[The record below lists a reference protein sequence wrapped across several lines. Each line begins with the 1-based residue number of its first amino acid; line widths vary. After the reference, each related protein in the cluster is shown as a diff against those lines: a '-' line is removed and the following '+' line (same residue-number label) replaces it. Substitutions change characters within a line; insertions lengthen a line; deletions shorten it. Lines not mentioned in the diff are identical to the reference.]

1 MKHTKSYLEIDEK
14 IKNAYIEYLKKNKKM
29 PTQETIGEMI
39 GISRKTVNVHLNA
52 INLYEIVKPFRV
64 LSENVLSGLSNR
76 AMKGDAQAA
85 KLFFMLVHDWSEK
98 HEHKVD
104 GDVTIIFE
112 DVDAKD
118 TTNTDRNV

>member
-1 MKHTKSYLEIDEK
+1 MKTRDYIATDER
-14 IKNAYIEYLKKNKKM
+14 IKEAYKDYISTHNKM
-29 PTQETIGEMI
+29 PTQQEIADMI
-39 GISRKTVNVHLNA
+39 GISRKTVNVHLNN
-52 INLYEIVKPFRV
+52 IDLHDIIQPFKIF
-64 LSENVLSGLSNR
+64 SENVLMGLRNK
-76 AMKGDAQAA
+76 AVKGDAQAA